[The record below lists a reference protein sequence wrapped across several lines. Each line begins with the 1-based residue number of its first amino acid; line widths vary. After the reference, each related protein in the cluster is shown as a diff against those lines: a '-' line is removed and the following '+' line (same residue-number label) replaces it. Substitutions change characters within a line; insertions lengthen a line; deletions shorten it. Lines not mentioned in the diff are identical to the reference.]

1 MSDLKVVD
9 SHFHVWNLDTQS
21 LPWLDGTD
29 GTITHTYKVEDLEAE
44 YARQAGVEFV
54 GGVYV
59 WLLHPANA
67 NTRPKAATQHRANFN
82 TRFIR
87 AFPSNRTVHAFRPRT
102 MHAVQQRP
110 VLGAIGR
117 KALEASLDASSS

>member
-54 GGVYV
+54 GGVGSFTKT
-59 WLLHPANA
+59 
-67 NTRPKAATQHRANFN
+67 NTASMMA
-82 TRFIR
+82 
-87 AFPSNRTVHAFRPRT
+87 ST
-102 MHAVQQRP
+102 M
-110 VLGAIGR
+110 AITM
-117 KALEASLDASSS
+117 

>member
-59 WLLHPANA
+59 GENTARGAECRAAGEACSAVRLIHWRRRSLL
-67 NTRPKAATQHRANFN
+67 Q
-82 TRFIR
+82 
-87 AFPSNRTVHAFRPRT
+87 
-102 MHAVQQRP
+102 
-110 VLGAIGR
+110 
-117 KALEASLDASSS
+117 

>member
-1 MSDLKVVD
+1 MFTPTRSVFVTPM
-9 SHFHVWNLDTQS
+9 V
-21 LPWLDGTD
+21 
-29 GTITHTYKVEDLEAE
+29 
-44 YARQAGVEFV
+44 GVSTTAVFV

-117 KALEASLDASSS
+117 KALEASLYASSS

>member
-59 WLLHPANA
+59 EVDCADH
-67 NTRPKAATQHRANFN
+67 
-82 TRFIR
+82 
-87 AFPSNRTVHAFRPRT
+87 
-102 MHAVQQRP
+102 
-110 VLGAIGR
+110 
-117 KALEASLDASSS
+117 EAEDKIA

>member
-1 MSDLKVVD
+1 MADLKVID
-9 SHFHVWNLDTQS
+9 SHFHVWNLDTQN

-59 WLLHPANA
+59 EVDCADHE
-67 NTRPKAATQHRANFN
+67 AAAWS
-82 TRFIR
+82 
-87 AFPSNRTVHAFRPRT
+87 P
-102 MHAVQQRP
+102 
-110 VLGAIGR
+110 
-117 KALEASLDASSS
+117 ASSRDFTRWPRRACPSSPATA